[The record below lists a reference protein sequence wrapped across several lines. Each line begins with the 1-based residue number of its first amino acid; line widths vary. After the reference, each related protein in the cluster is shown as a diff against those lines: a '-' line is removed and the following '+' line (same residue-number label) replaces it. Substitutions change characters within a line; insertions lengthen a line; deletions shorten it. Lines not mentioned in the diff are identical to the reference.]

1 MWLEIVLWATGIAL
15 SPTVTIMVIFLL
27 LSSRPRANAGAMAA
41 GWVLSLTAV
50 ALLAFVLVLVF
61 RVSGGGQPDPAIE
74 VLRVVLGV
82 LLFAAGGVLWWR
94 AKKHGPAT
102 DLSRLTGALDSVTP
116 RRSFLLGVAV
126 GDLKAFILT
135 IAAASAVAGEPH
147 SAPLLVVVL
156 LVFVLIASLGV
167 LLPTGFFWLK
177 GDDAD
182 DTLRRW
188 RDRLEGNTKYAMVG
202 VSLAFGAALLGRGIA
217 GLAGE
222 GHGEPRR
229 VASPRRR
236 RRQRPVSRPPALRRR
251 SSPGV
256 CRRL

>member
-1 MWLEIVLWATGIAL
+1 MWLEIALWATGIAL
-15 SPTVTIMVIFLL
+15 SPTVTMMIILLL

-41 GWVLSLTAV
+41 GWVLSLTVVAV
-50 ALLAFVLVLVF
+50 LAFVLVLVF
-61 RVSGGGQPDPAIE
+61 RVSGDGQADPTMA

-94 AKKHGPAT
+94 ARRHGPAT

-126 GDLKAFILT
+126 GDFKAFILT
-135 IAAASAVAGEPH
+135 IAAATAVASRSH
-147 SAPLLVVVL
+147 SAPLLFVVL

-167 LLPTGFFWLK
+167 LLPTVYFWLK

-188 RDRLEGNTKYAMVG
+188 RDWLEGNAKYAMVG
-202 VSLAFGAALLGRGIA
+202 VSLVFGAALLARGIA
-217 GLAGE
+217 GLAG
-222 GHGEPRR
+222 
-229 VASPRRR
+229 
-236 RRQRPVSRPPALRRR
+236 
-251 SSPGV
+251 
-256 CRRL
+256 